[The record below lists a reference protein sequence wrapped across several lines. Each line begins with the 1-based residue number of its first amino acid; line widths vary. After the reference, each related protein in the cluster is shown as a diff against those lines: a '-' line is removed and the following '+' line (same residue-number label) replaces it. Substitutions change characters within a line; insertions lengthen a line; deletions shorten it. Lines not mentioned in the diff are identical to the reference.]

1 MNLSSMTEYFRKRRL
16 IKTREKISGLKSEIK
31 ELDTLVHSGAT
42 LPTTYIDDLL
52 DKRYDLGLLE
62 ERLIILEEK

>member
-31 ELDTLVHSGAT
+31 ELDMLVHSGAT

-52 DKRYDLGLLE
+52 AKCYDLGLLE

>member
-1 MNLSSMTEYFRKRRL
+1 MFFVKYRINK
-16 IKTREKISGLKSEIK
+16 IRERISGLKSEIK